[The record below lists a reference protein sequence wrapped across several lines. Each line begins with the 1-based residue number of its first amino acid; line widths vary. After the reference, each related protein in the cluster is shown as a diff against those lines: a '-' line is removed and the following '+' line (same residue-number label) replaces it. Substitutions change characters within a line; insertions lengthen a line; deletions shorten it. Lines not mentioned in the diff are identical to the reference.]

1 MVNVSIRATDKRI
14 SDEQLL
20 EALAKAIEG
29 QNLKKSCFCHRT

>member
-20 EALAKAIEG
+20 EALAKAIEV
-29 QNLKKSCFCHRT
+29 RI